1 MLISTTVRRLPPL
14 QDADSL
20 DTDTNKK
27 SEGAFYVWTHE
38 EIIEVLGQER
48 ASVFCEVYGVKP
60 GGNCTLSA
68 RSDPHK
74 EFIGKNVLAQVG
86 DVRQGPM
93 CWILGLKVCISFVL
107 RCTA

>member
-1 MLISTTVRRLPPL
+1 VRRLLAPL

-20 DTDTNKK
+20 DTETNKK

-38 EIIEVLGQER
+38 EIVEVLGQER
-48 ASVFCEVYGVKP
+48 ALVFCEVYGVKP

-74 EFIGKNVLAQVG
+74 EFVGKNVLAQVG
-86 DVRQGPM
+86 VYEAGVAGFRVR
-93 CWILGLKVCISFVL
+93 ISSL
-107 RCTA
+107 